1 MNSSPHPWIG
11 RCLGDNQRYRID
23 KRLGG
28 GGMGDVFLAT
38 DTRIGLQVAL
48 KLLKDTLVEST
59 EMRQRFEREITISA
73 ALPSEHIVN
82 VSDCGVTPEGY
93 PFYIMEYLRGESL
106 GDLLRREKHIGLDLT
121 VKIITQICSGLLPAH
136 QGITL
141 PNGEHIKEVVHRDL
155 KPDNIFLLDTDSGNR
170 VKIVDFGIA
179 KLRNERSENL
189 TLTNTFLGT
198 LRYSSPEQM
207 MGDKNLDG
215 RADIYSLGVMMY
227 EMLSGADPFGFSR
240 EPRHVSEASWIV
252 AHTQE
257 QPKSLRSN
265 AGCEQFPV
273 ELDELVCRCLAKDPQ
288 QRFRSVAEL
297 SQALQAIFTATPD
310 RTRVQTRPDGSGDLA
325 PVTPSPAKVLVEPPA
340 ATIRRTPPPQSTQ
353 PEPASID
360 PLPVE
365 ASPSNVELDATNFQ
379 PRPDISGEIRLP
391 SNPISAPDATRHQS
405 RQDPSL
411 AEPLGTRIDPVHPSD
426 LDTVERPIVKPSAA
440 TPVANAYPPLS
451 SAIPV
456 PAIINPA
463 PTNART
469 TPPDGTIVQ
478 PRPEPPSQPPSQ
490 PTYPDRSVTP
500 PQPKQGIDTRVK
512 IGVGAIIGLGLAG
525 GIYTHLQSQSRSVAD
540 EISSLNQQKNYAQCV
555 AKAEDPGANASGNDR
570 VQTILNECRL
580 AYGIELQAKGKLV
593 EAINMVERIPKGSPL
608 YKRAQKYAQDWL
620 IL

>member
-1 MNSSPHPWIG
+1 MNSSPHAWIG

-38 DTRIGLQVAL
+38 DTRIGQQVAL

-106 GDLLRREKHIGLDLT
+106 GDLLRRERQIGLDRT
-121 VKIITQICSGLLPAH
+121 VKIVTQICSGLLPAH

-141 PNGEHIKEVVHRDL
+141 PSGEHIKEVVHRDL
-155 KPDNIFLLDTDSGNR
+155 KPDNIFLLSTDLGDR

-179 KLRNERSENL
+179 KLRNERSEHL

-227 EMLSGADPFGFSR
+227 EMLCGADPFGFSR

-265 AGCEQFPV
+265 AGCEQLPV
-273 ELDELVCRCLAKDPQ
+273 ELDELVLRCLAKDPQ
-288 QRFRSVAEL
+288 QRFRSVTEL
-297 SQALQAIFTATPD
+297 SQSLQAIFAGAPD
-310 RTRVQTRPDGSGDLA
+310 RTRVQTRPDVSGVPPVSPPLVNA
-325 PVTPSPAKVLVEPPA
+325 PVEPAE
-340 ATIRRTPPPQSTQ
+340 TIRRPTQKPQ
-353 PEPASID
+353 SID
-360 PLPVE
+360 PLPAMVPD
-365 ASPSNVELDATNFQ
+365 PSIGLDRPNVQ
-379 PRPDISGEIRLP
+379 PRPDPANISGEVASP
-391 SNPISAPDATRHQS
+391 AVNTPDPTRQQA
-405 RQDPSL
+405 RQ
-411 AEPLGTRIDPVHPSD
+411 EPGIDPVRPPD
-426 LDTVERPIVKPSAA
+426 PDTVERPIVRPPAA
-440 TPVANAYPPLS
+440 TPE
-451 SAIPV
+451 
-456 PAIINPA
+456 PAIVNPTPIND
-463 PTNART
+463 RID
-469 TPPDGTIVQ
+469 PPHETIVQ
-478 PRPEPPSQPPSQ
+478 PRPKPPSQ
-490 PTYPDRSVTP
+490 PTYPARSVAP
-500 PQPKQGIDTRVK
+500 PQTKKGIEPQVK
-512 IGVGAIIGLGLAG
+512 IGVAAIVVGLVG
-525 GIYTHLQSQSRSVAD
+525 GIYTYIQSQSRSIVD

-555 AKAEDPGANASGNDR
+555 AKAEDPGANASGNER

-580 AYGIELQAKGKLV
+580 AYAIELKAKGKLV

-608 YKRAQKYAQDWL
+608 YDRAHKYAQDWL